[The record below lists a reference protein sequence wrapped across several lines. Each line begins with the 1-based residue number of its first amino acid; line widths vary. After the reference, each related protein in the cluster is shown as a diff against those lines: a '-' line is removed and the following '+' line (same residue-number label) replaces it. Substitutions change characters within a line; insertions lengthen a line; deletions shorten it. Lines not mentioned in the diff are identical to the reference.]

1 MAPVYELEKS
11 SFLSR
16 LHILR
21 KYIYT
26 QFQNYETGIVLSSDK
41 TETFAIFLEI

>member
-26 QFQNYETGIVLSSDK
+26 QFPNYKTGIVFSSDK
-41 TETFAIFLEI
+41 TETFAIVLEI